1 MTSRRASPAAP
12 GRRRAGQRIA
22 LEAAGLT
29 LAAHSLMVSSR
40 LSWRIGAPILLLVL
54 VETIA
59 IVLFLL
65 GSIRREQDEQFEAS
79 ARRMASFVESLNHQV
94 DVGLANDLARLT
106 GFEVYIRDGGHIHD
120 ADCPP
125 ELRAILEQLPDNGRV
140 QRLGDAEFLAAPTF
154 GKGQVLLRRRITEPL
169 ADPRVW
175 QVLGA
180 IWLLAAVTTWIV
192 VRRLARPLR
201 ELATQLPHIDADG
214 PLELDATRRGDEIG
228 DVARAFVRTRQALQQ
243 ERESRQRIEKL
254 AVLGRMTAALAH
266 EVQNPVAAIRMHA
279 QLLRGGGH
287 DDEAATIEQEAIRI
301 EELLNQWLFLT
312 RPEPPALGDLDLAA
326 QLRALVA
333 AQRPR
338 AEHAAVHIDL
348 QVPPALPV
356 RGDGKRLQHVFRN
369 LIDNA
374 IQAMPSG
381 GALTIAATRLPRG
394 SEAADRVQVT
404 FADRGRGFSPKALQH
419 FTEFFFSEKEGG
431 MGIGLSVAA
440 EILKAHGGSL
450 SAANRPD
457 GGAVVTV
464 WLPTTPPAA

>member
-1 MTSRRASPAAP
+1 M
-12 GRRRAGQRIA
+12 
-22 LEAAGLT
+22 EAAGPT
-29 LAAHSLMVSSR
+29 LASHSPMVFSR

-65 GSIRREQDEQFEAS
+65 GSIRREEDDQFEAAAS
-79 ARRMASFVESLNHQV
+79 RMASFVENINYEINQKV
-94 DVGLANDLARLT
+94 AYDIARLT

-125 ELRAILEQLPDNGRV
+125 ELLAILEQLPDNGRV
-140 QRLGDAEFLAAPTF
+140 QRIGDAEFVAAPTF
-154 GKGQVLLRRRITEPL
+154 GKGQVLLRRRITDPL
-169 ADPRVW
+169 ADPRIW

-180 IWLLAAVTTWIV
+180 IWLLAGVTTWIV

-243 ERESRQRIEKL
+243 ERANRQRIEKL

-279 QLLRGGGH
+279 QLLRGSGH

-326 QLRALVA
+326 QLRALVT

-338 AEHAAVHIDL
+338 AEHAAVRIDL

-381 GALTIAATRLPRG
+381 GVLSIAATPL
-394 SEAADRVQVT
+394 AAGRVQVT

-450 SAANRPD
+450 SAQNRPD
-457 GGAVVTV
+457 GGALVTV
-464 WLPTTPPAA
+464 ELPTTPPAA

>member
-1 MTSRRASPAAP
+1 
-12 GRRRAGQRIA
+12 
-22 LEAAGLT
+22 
-29 LAAHSLMVSSR
+29 MVFSR

-65 GSIRREQDEQFEAS
+65 GSIRREQDEQFEAAAS
-79 ARRMASFVESLNHQV
+79 RMASFVENINYEINQKV
-94 DVGLANDLARLT
+94 AYDIARLT

-125 ELRAILEQLPDNGRV
+125 ELLAILEQLPDNGRV
-140 QRLGDAEFLAAPTF
+140 QRIGDAEFVAAPTF
-154 GKGQVLLRRRITEPL
+154 GKGQVLLRRRITDPL
-169 ADPRVW
+169 ADPRIW

-228 DVARAFVRTRQALQQ
+228 DVARAFLRTRQALQQ

-279 QLLRGGGH
+279 QLLRGSGH

-326 QLRALVA
+326 QLRTLAT

-338 AEHAAVHIDL
+338 AEHAAVRIDL
-348 QVPPALPV
+348 QVPTTLPL

-381 GALTIAATRLPRG
+381 GVLAIAASLIGGGGGG
-394 SEAADRVQVT
+394 SRVQVT

-450 SAANRPD
+450 SAQNRPD
-457 GGAVVTV
+457 GGALVTV
-464 WLPTTPPAA
+464 DLPTTPPAA

>member
-1 MTSRRASPAAP
+1 MAALRP
-12 GRRRAGQRIA
+12 
-22 LEAAGLT
+22 T
-29 LAAHSLMVSSR
+29 LAVSSLMVLSR

-54 VETIA
+54 VETVA

-65 GSIRREQDEQFEAS
+65 RTIGSEQDERFEDA
-79 ARRMASFVESLNHQV
+79 ARRMASFVENINF
-94 DVGLANDLARLT
+94 DPKRGLANDLSRLT
-106 GFEVYIRDGGHIHD
+106 GFEVYLRDGGHIHD

-140 QRLGDAEFLAAPTF
+140 QRHGDAEFVAAPTF
-154 GKGQVLLRRRITEPL
+154 GKGQILLRRRITEPL

-180 IWLLAAVTTWIV
+180 IWLLAGVITWIV
-192 VRRLARPLR
+192 VRRLGRPLR

-214 PLELDATRRGDEIG
+214 PLALDATGRRDEIG

-243 ERESRQRIEKL
+243 ERENRQRIEKL

-279 QLLRGGGH
+279 QLLRGSGH
-287 DDEAATIEQEAIRI
+287 DDEATTIEQEAIRI

-326 QLRALVA
+326 QLRTLVT

-338 AEHAAVHIDL
+338 AEHAAVRLDL
-348 QVPPALPV
+348 QVPPTLPV

-381 GALTIAATRLPRG
+381 GVLAIAATPIDGGGGAG
-394 SEAADRVQVT
+394 SRVQVT

-450 SAANRPD
+450 TAANRPD
-457 GGAVVTV
+457 GGALVTV
-464 WLPTTPPAA
+464 DLPTTPPAA

>member
-1 MTSRRASPAAP
+1 MVAP
-12 GRRRAGQRIA
+12 GP
-22 LEAAGLT
+22 T
-29 LAAHSLMVSSR
+29 LAGHSLMVSSR

-65 GSIRREQDEQFEAS
+65 GTIAREQDERLEAA
-79 ARRMASFVESLNHQV
+79 ARRMASFVENINFEIN
-94 DVGLANDLARLT
+94 VGLAADIARLT
-106 GFEVYIRDGGHIHD
+106 GLEVYLREGGRIHD
-120 ADCPP
+120 DDCPP
-125 ELRAILEQLPDNGRV
+125 DLRTLLEALPDDGRV
-140 QRLGDAEFLAAPTF
+140 HRIGNAEFVAAPTY
-154 GKGQVLLRRRITEPL
+154 GKGQVLVRGKASEPL
-169 ADPRVW
+169 TDPRVW
-175 QVLGA
+175 QALAAV
-180 IWLLAAVTTWIV
+180 WLLAAVTTWIV

-243 ERESRQRIEKL
+243 ERDTRQRIEKL

-326 QLRALVA
+326 QLRALVT

-338 AEHAAVHIDL
+338 AEHAAVRIDL

-381 GALTIAATRLPRG
+381 GVLSIAATPL
-394 SEAADRVQVT
+394 AAGRVQVT

-450 SAANRPD
+450 SAQNRPD
-457 GGAVVTV
+457 GGALVTV
-464 WLPTTPPAA
+464 ELPTTPPAA